1 VGESLPVVAHTIQL
15 SLTPVFLLVA
25 IGNILNLLSTRLS
38 RIVDRSRYLQERHG
52 STVGGEHDI
61 VVLELRAVDRR
72 FALTSRAIR
81 LLVLAGL
88 AIGMTVA
95 TLFVQ
100 EMAGHPLYHLAAVL
114 FLIAVG
120 LLMGGLALFLAE
132 TKVAGD
138 ALRIPRDYLEKHRE
152 L

>member
-1 VGESLPVVAHTIQL
+1 MVAHTIQL

-38 RIVDRSRYLQERHG
+38 RVVDRIRHLQERHG
-52 STVGGEHDI
+52 RTTGAERDIIVGEI
-61 VVLELRAVDRR
+61 RVANRR
-72 FALTSRAIR
+72 FELTSRAIR

-95 TLFVQ
+95 VLFVQ
-100 EMAGHPLYHLAAVL
+100 EMASYRLERFAAVL

-120 LLMGGLALFLAE
+120 LLMAGLALFLAE
-132 TKVAGD
+132 TRVAGE
-138 ALRIPRDYLEKHRE
+138 ALRTPRNYLEKERDR
-152 L
+152 

>member
-1 VGESLPVVAHTIQL
+1 MTEAVPVIARTIQL

-38 RIVDRSRYLQERHG
+38 RVVDRSRYLQERHATTTG
-52 STVGGEHDI
+52 AEHDM
-61 VVLELRAVDRR
+61 VVLEIRAVDRR
-72 FALTSRAIR
+72 FELTSRAIR

-88 AIGMTVA
+88 AVGMTVA
-95 TLFVQ
+95 VLFLQ
-100 EMAGHPLYHLAAVL
+100 EMADYPLKHVAAVL
-114 FLIAVG
+114 FLIAVA

-132 TKVAGD
+132 TRAAGE
-138 ALRIPRDYLEKHRE
+138 ALRIPRNYLEQNRD